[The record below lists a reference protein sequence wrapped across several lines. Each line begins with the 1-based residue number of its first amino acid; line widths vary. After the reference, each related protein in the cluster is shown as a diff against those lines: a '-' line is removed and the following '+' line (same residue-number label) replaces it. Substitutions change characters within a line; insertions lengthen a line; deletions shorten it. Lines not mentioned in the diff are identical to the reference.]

1 MNHPSTCVSSR
12 LVAALA
18 VLFLCIAPPSV
29 RAAEPRQPAELIG
42 SPAPDWQLETLSGQA
57 QRLSQFR
64 GRAVVLNFWATWC
77 APCRMETKWLAE
89 LHARYKAD
97 GLVVLGVSM
106 DEASDRAEVVRFTK
120 FYGVNYPILLQG
132 QTIAAHYG
140 GIQYLPQTFFLD
152 RTGKIVNVTRGI
164 QDKETLAEDILRIL
178 R

>member
-1 MNHPSTCVSSR
+1 M
-12 LVAALA
+12 
-18 VLFLCIAPPSV
+18 
-29 RAAEPRQPAELIG
+29 
-42 SPAPDWQLETLSGQA
+42 
-57 QRLSQFR
+57 
-64 GRAVVLNFWATWC
+64 LNFWATWC

-89 LHARYKAD
+89 LHARYKPD

-106 DEASDRAEVVRFTK
+106 DEASDRAEVVRFAK
-120 FYGVNYPILLQG
+120 FYGVNYSIFLDG

-164 QDKETLAEDILRIL
+164 QDKETLEEDIQRIL